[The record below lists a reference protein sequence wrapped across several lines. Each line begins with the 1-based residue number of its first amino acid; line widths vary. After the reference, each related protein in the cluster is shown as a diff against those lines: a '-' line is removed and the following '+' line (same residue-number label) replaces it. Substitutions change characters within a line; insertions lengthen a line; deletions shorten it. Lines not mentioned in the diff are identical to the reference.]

1 MMLVGLCGRGKWP
14 FEALV
19 LAERALCGDEGCM
32 GFMGGEGAVATV
44 FGEWFPC
51 RDESPPIKE
60 EMDIVVP
67 GLELKGGRS
76 LEPT

>member
-14 FEALV
+14 FGALV
-19 LAERALCGDEGCM
+19 LAERALCGDGGCA
-32 GFMGGEGAVATV
+32 GFIGGDGTAA
-44 FGEWFPC
+44 
-51 RDESPPIKE
+51 PIRE

-67 GLELKGGRS
+67 GRELKGGSS